1 VTTTAV
7 DPHPANNGA
16 SIVTN
21 VNTPPIANAGPD
33 QIVSAGGNC
42 LATVTLNG
50 AASSDP
56 EGDALTYT
64 WTTEDLLPPPIFL
77 SNGGSGGPVTGPMPT
92 GSVPTGTFTILLTVN
107 DGRGGT
113 ATDSVRITVRDTTA
127 PIFSNVPGGVIAEQ
141 SSPAGAVVSVGLP
154 TAQDNCSGS
163 VPVSSNAPAVFPPG
177 STTLTFTAD
186 DAAGNRAT
194 TSTTVTVVDRIAPG
208 IQIMSPQARDY
219 AHTDSLVVSFSAGD
233 TGSGL
238 SSGSPVSSLDGVP
251 VVTGQSISLLS
262 LALGEHVFTASA
274 MDVAGNP
281 AGRTVT
287 FRIVGTIDSLIAAV
301 NLFAQ
306 QGQIDDPRA
315 RSLLNK
321 LDDAKQAIARGN
333 NKTAI
338 NRLNDLI
345 DQINS
350 QVGQHITPGAGQ
362 LLVTDAQYVIS
373 TIQ

>member
-1 VTTTAV
+1 MVASPNPVQLGGLVTYTADVTNLGPSAALNAILSDTLSGQENFVSATTTIGSCTGGSIVICNLGTLDSGDRVRVTIQTRAVRIPNMARSFENTAVVTTTAV

-50 AASSDP
+50 TASSDP

-186 DAAGNRAT
+186 DAAGN
-194 TSTTVTVVDRIAPG
+194 
-208 IQIMSPQARDY
+208 
-219 AHTDSLVVSFSAGD
+219 
-233 TGSGL
+233 
-238 SSGSPVSSLDGVP
+238 
-251 VVTGQSISLLS
+251 
-262 LALGEHVFTASA
+262 
-274 MDVAGNP
+274 
-281 AGRTVT
+281 
-287 FRIVGTIDSLIAAV
+287 
-301 NLFAQ
+301 
-306 QGQIDDPRA
+306 
-315 RSLLNK
+315 
-321 LDDAKQAIARGN
+321 
-333 NKTAI
+333 
-338 NRLNDLI
+338 
-345 DQINS
+345 
-350 QVGQHITPGAGQ
+350 
-362 LLVTDAQYVIS
+362 
-373 TIQ
+373 